1 MAKIVVGLALVVFCG
16 FCGYLLTK
24 KYRLRKDFFRQY
36 AQFNRNFLS
45 EIAFSRR
52 PIESVI
58 KNGAYSGDF
67 ESLINSFLTALK
79 NGDTKLLSM
88 ALPDFLDA
96 DEKTF
101 VEEYFAYLGR
111 GDSAGQK
118 GYFAIADQTI
128 AQKKD
133 ESEKLSK
140 KHVDLYIKMG
150 ILLGLALLIVLL

>member
-36 AQFNRNFLS
+36 ALFNRNFLS

-52 PIESVI
+52 PIERLI
-58 KNGAYSGDF
+58 EKGAYTGEF
-67 ESLINSFLTALK
+67 ESLIKSFLTALK

-88 ALPDFLDA
+88 QLPDCLDA
-96 DEKTF
+96 DERTF
-101 VEEYFAYLGR
+101 VEEYFSYLGR
-111 GDSAGQK
+111 GDSVGQK
-118 GYFAIADQTI
+118 GYFALADKTI

-133 ESEKLSK
+133 ESEKQSK
-140 KHVDLYIKMG
+140 KYVDLYVKMG
-150 ILLGLALLIVLL
+150 VLLGLALLIVLL